1 MLQTGL
7 VSELTG
13 AESLKLVRG
22 AGTRGFSKLFRSHE
36 ATGRETVKEGSIVPI
51 NALQVNNVT
60 KSFGQRMAVNGVSF
74 NLERSQVLGLL
85 GPNGSGKSTLMKIIV
100 GIMKPDSG
108 SILVNGVDVAKEP
121 ITVKRAVGFVPESPR
136 LYEFLTGIEYLDFVA
151 DIHGLQANEK
161 QERITEFLKA
171 LDLEGRENE
180 LIHGYSQGMKQKLAI
195 IAGLLH
201 RPKIL
206 VLDEPLNALDPRSA
220 RIVKDLVHKLRDD
233 GVPTIFSTHV
243 LEIADAI
250 CDQIVIMYE
259 GKVLEEGTSKEVRSK
274 SGTLGSTLEEVFLK
288 LTGTS
293 DTREIVE
300 ALTK

>member
-1 MLQTGL
+1 M
-7 VSELTG
+7 
-13 AESLKLVRG
+13 R
-22 AGTRGFSKLFRSHE
+22 
-36 ATGRETVKEGSIVPI
+36 
-51 NALQVNNVT
+51 ALQVNGVA
-60 KSFGQRMAVNGVSF
+60 KSFGEVRAVSDVSF
-74 NLERSQVLGLL
+74 GVDHGEIVGLL

-100 GIMKPDSG
+100 GILKPDRG
-108 SILVNGVDVAKEP
+108 NIQVLGADVGTNPLA
-121 ITVKRAVGFVPESPR
+121 VKKAVGFVPESPR

-151 DIHGLQANEK
+151 DVHGLDAHAK
-161 QERITEFLKA
+161 QERITEFLRA

-206 VLDEPLNALDPRSA
+206 VLDEPLNGLDPRSA
-220 RIVKDLVHKLRDD
+220 RIVKDLIHKLRDEQ
-233 GVPTIFSTHV
+233 VPVIFSTHI

-250 CDQIVIMYE
+250 CDRIVIMY
-259 GKVLEEGTSKEVRSK
+259 GGRVLEEGTTKDLK
-274 SGTLGSTLEEVFLK
+274 MKAGAPGSTLEEVFLK

-300 ALTK
+300 ALTR

>member
-1 MLQTGL
+1 MA
-7 VSELTG
+7 SM
-13 AESLKLVRG
+13 K
-22 AGTRGFSKLFRSHE
+22 
-36 ATGRETVKEGSIVPI
+36 
-51 NALQVNNVT
+51 ALRVDNVT
-60 KSFGQRMAVNGVSF
+60 KSFGARIAVKDVS
-74 NLERSQVLGLL
+74 LDLDSGQVLGLL

-108 SILVNGVDVAKEP
+108 SILVQGIDVAKEP
-121 ITVKRAVGFVPESPR
+121 IAVKRIVGFVPESPR

-151 DIHGLQANEK
+151 DVHGLEASQK

-201 RPKIL
+201 RPRIL

-259 GKVLEEGTSKEVRSK
+259 GKVLEEGTSKELRSK
-274 SGTLGSTLEEVFLK
+274 GGAPGSTLEEVFLK

-293 DTREIVE
+293 DTKDIVE

>member
-1 MLQTGL
+1 M
-7 VSELTG
+7 
-13 AESLKLVRG
+13 K
-22 AGTRGFSKLFRSHE
+22 
-36 ATGRETVKEGSIVPI
+36 
-51 NALQVNNVT
+51 ALQVDNVA
-60 KSFGQRMAVNGVSF
+60 KSFGNRLAVQNVTF
-74 NLERSQVLGLL
+74 NLDAGQVLGLL

-108 SILVNGVDVAKEP
+108 TIFVNGVDVAKDP
-121 ITVKRAVGFVPESPR
+121 ITVKRNVGFVPESPR
-136 LYEFLTGIEYLDFVA
+136 LYEFLSGIEYLDFVA
-151 DIHGLQANEK
+151 DVHGLSAAEK
-161 QERITEFLKA
+161 EERIKEFLKA

-180 LIHGYSQGMKQKLAI
+180 LINGYSQGMKQKLAI

-201 RPKIL
+201 RPRIL

-233 GVPTIFSTHV
+233 GVPTVFSTHV

-250 CDQIVIMYE
+250 CDRIVIMYE
-259 GKVLEEGTSKEVRSK
+259 GQILADGTAQELRSK
-274 SGTLGSTLEEVFLK
+274 GGTPGSTLEEVFLK

>member
-1 MLQTGL
+1 
-7 VSELTG
+7 
-13 AESLKLVRG
+13 
-22 AGTRGFSKLFRSHE
+22 
-36 ATGRETVKEGSIVPI
+36 
-51 NALQVNNVT
+51 
-60 KSFGQRMAVNGVSF
+60 
-74 NLERSQVLGLL
+74 
-85 GPNGSGKSTLMKIIV
+85 MKIIV
-100 GIMKPDSG
+100 GILKPDAG
-108 SILVNGVDVAKEP
+108 NIQVLGADVAKD
-121 ITVKRAVGFVPESPR
+121 TTAVKKMIGFVPESPR

-151 DIHGLQANEK
+151 DVHELDAASK

-201 RPKIL
+201 RPQLL
-206 VLDEPLNALDPRSA
+206 VLDEPLNALDPRTA

-250 CDQIVIMYE
+250 CDRIVIMYG
-259 GKVLEEGTSKEVRSK
+259 GKILEEGTAQELKTKAGSP
-274 SGTLGSTLEEVFLK
+274 GSTLEEVFLK

-293 DTREIVE
+293 DIREIVE
-300 ALTK
+300 ALSR